1 MINVIGLGPGNT
13 DYITKLGEKLIQNS
27 DVVIGGKR
35 NLESIVDFEGEK
47 IEISSNL
54 KEIVEYINNNK
65 HKQISVIAS
74 GDPLIYGIG
83 RYLSKNIDKE
93 DLNIVSGISS
103 LQYIFSKVHIDM
115 NDLYITSSHGKT
127 PDFDY
132 VLSHKKV
139 CMVTDKIIGPKEI
152 CKQILDRNLEKTIV
166 VGENLSYD
174 NERITIGSPED
185 ILNLDLVNAKRFI
198 DVGAGTGSV
207 SVEAAYNYPNLEVIS
222 IERND
227 DALDLINKNVEK
239 FNLKNVEVIKAY
251 APIDIE
257 GEVDA
262 IFLGGTGN
270 RLNEIL
276 LWSKEKLVP
285 GGRLVANF
293 IIVETFNET
302 LRLLRE
308 YGFENIDV
316 SVMNISKLEKLGRGE
331 YFKPLNPIYIISCEK
346 GRE

>member
-35 NLESIVDFEGEK
+35 NLESIGDFEGEK

-185 ILNLDLVNAKRFI
+185 ILNLEDFDMCV
-198 DVGAGTGSV
+198 V
-207 SVEAAYNYPNLEVIS
+207 VI
-222 IERND
+222 
-227 DALDLINKNVEK
+227 LDKN
-239 FNLKNVEVIKAY
+239 
-251 APIDIE
+251 
-257 GEVDA
+257 
-262 IFLGGTGN
+262 
-270 RLNEIL
+270 
-276 LWSKEKLVP
+276 
-285 GGRLVANF
+285 
-293 IIVETFNET
+293 
-302 LRLLRE
+302 
-308 YGFENIDV
+308 
-316 SVMNISKLEKLGRGE
+316 
-331 YFKPLNPIYIISCEK
+331 
-346 GRE
+346 

>member
-35 NLESIVDFEGEK
+35 NLESIIDFEGEK
-47 IEISSNL
+47 IELSSNL

-93 DLNIVSGISS
+93 NLNIVSGISS

-115 NDLYITSSHGKT
+115 NDLYITSSHGKI

-152 CKQILDRNLEKTIV
+152 CQQILDRGLEKTIV

-174 NERITIGSPED
+174 NERITIGNPED
-185 ILNLDLVNAKRFI
+185 ILNSEDFDMCVVVILD
-198 DVGAGTGSV
+198 
-207 SVEAAYNYPNLEVIS
+207 
-222 IERND
+222 
-227 DALDLINKNVEK
+227 KN
-239 FNLKNVEVIKAY
+239 
-251 APIDIE
+251 
-257 GEVDA
+257 
-262 IFLGGTGN
+262 
-270 RLNEIL
+270 
-276 LWSKEKLVP
+276 
-285 GGRLVANF
+285 
-293 IIVETFNET
+293 
-302 LRLLRE
+302 
-308 YGFENIDV
+308 
-316 SVMNISKLEKLGRGE
+316 
-331 YFKPLNPIYIISCEK
+331 
-346 GRE
+346 

>member
-103 LQYIFSKVHIDM
+103 LQYIFSKIHIDM

-185 ILNLDLVNAKRFI
+185 ILNLEDFDMCV
-198 DVGAGTGSV
+198 V
-207 SVEAAYNYPNLEVIS
+207 VI
-222 IERND
+222 
-227 DALDLINKNVEK
+227 LDKN
-239 FNLKNVEVIKAY
+239 
-251 APIDIE
+251 
-257 GEVDA
+257 
-262 IFLGGTGN
+262 
-270 RLNEIL
+270 
-276 LWSKEKLVP
+276 
-285 GGRLVANF
+285 
-293 IIVETFNET
+293 
-302 LRLLRE
+302 
-308 YGFENIDV
+308 
-316 SVMNISKLEKLGRGE
+316 
-331 YFKPLNPIYIISCEK
+331 
-346 GRE
+346 

>member
-47 IEISSNL
+47 I
-54 KEIVEYINNNK
+54 
-65 HKQISVIAS
+65 QISVIAS

-185 ILNLDLVNAKRFI
+185 ILNLEDFDMCV
-198 DVGAGTGSV
+198 V
-207 SVEAAYNYPNLEVIS
+207 VI
-222 IERND
+222 
-227 DALDLINKNVEK
+227 LDKN
-239 FNLKNVEVIKAY
+239 
-251 APIDIE
+251 
-257 GEVDA
+257 
-262 IFLGGTGN
+262 
-270 RLNEIL
+270 
-276 LWSKEKLVP
+276 
-285 GGRLVANF
+285 
-293 IIVETFNET
+293 
-302 LRLLRE
+302 
-308 YGFENIDV
+308 
-316 SVMNISKLEKLGRGE
+316 
-331 YFKPLNPIYIISCEK
+331 
-346 GRE
+346 

>member
-35 NLESIVDFEGEK
+35 NLESIIDFEGEK

-93 DLNIVSGISS
+93 DLNIVYGISS

-185 ILNLDLVNAKRFI
+185 IL
-198 DVGAGTGSV
+198 
-207 SVEAAYNYPNLEVIS
+207 
-222 IERND
+222 
-227 DALDLINKNVEK
+227 
-239 FNLKNVEVIKAY
+239 
-251 APIDIE
+251 
-257 GEVDA
+257 
-262 IFLGGTGN
+262 
-270 RLNEIL
+270 
-276 LWSKEKLVP
+276 
-285 GGRLVANF
+285 
-293 IIVETFNET
+293 
-302 LRLLRE
+302 
-308 YGFENIDV
+308 
-316 SVMNISKLEKLGRGE
+316 KLEDFDMCVVVILDK
-331 YFKPLNPIYIISCEK
+331 N
-346 GRE
+346 

>member
-83 RYLSKNIDKE
+83 RYLSKNIDKK

-185 ILNLDLVNAKRFI
+185 ILNLEDFDMCV
-198 DVGAGTGSV
+198 V
-207 SVEAAYNYPNLEVIS
+207 VI
-222 IERND
+222 
-227 DALDLINKNVEK
+227 LDKN
-239 FNLKNVEVIKAY
+239 
-251 APIDIE
+251 
-257 GEVDA
+257 
-262 IFLGGTGN
+262 
-270 RLNEIL
+270 
-276 LWSKEKLVP
+276 
-285 GGRLVANF
+285 
-293 IIVETFNET
+293 
-302 LRLLRE
+302 
-308 YGFENIDV
+308 
-316 SVMNISKLEKLGRGE
+316 
-331 YFKPLNPIYIISCEK
+331 
-346 GRE
+346 

>member
-54 KEIVEYINNNK
+54 KDIVEYINNNK

-185 ILNLDLVNAKRFI
+185 ILNLEDFDMCV
-198 DVGAGTGSV
+198 V
-207 SVEAAYNYPNLEVIS
+207 VI
-222 IERND
+222 
-227 DALDLINKNVEK
+227 LDKN
-239 FNLKNVEVIKAY
+239 
-251 APIDIE
+251 
-257 GEVDA
+257 
-262 IFLGGTGN
+262 
-270 RLNEIL
+270 
-276 LWSKEKLVP
+276 
-285 GGRLVANF
+285 
-293 IIVETFNET
+293 
-302 LRLLRE
+302 
-308 YGFENIDV
+308 
-316 SVMNISKLEKLGRGE
+316 
-331 YFKPLNPIYIISCEK
+331 
-346 GRE
+346 

>member
-35 NLESIVDFEGEK
+35 ILESIIDFEGEK

-185 ILNLDLVNAKRFI
+185 ILNLEDFDMCV
-198 DVGAGTGSV
+198 V
-207 SVEAAYNYPNLEVIS
+207 VI
-222 IERND
+222 
-227 DALDLINKNVEK
+227 LDKN
-239 FNLKNVEVIKAY
+239 
-251 APIDIE
+251 
-257 GEVDA
+257 
-262 IFLGGTGN
+262 
-270 RLNEIL
+270 
-276 LWSKEKLVP
+276 
-285 GGRLVANF
+285 
-293 IIVETFNET
+293 
-302 LRLLRE
+302 
-308 YGFENIDV
+308 
-316 SVMNISKLEKLGRGE
+316 
-331 YFKPLNPIYIISCEK
+331 
-346 GRE
+346 

>member
-103 LQYIFSKVHIDM
+103 LQYIFSKIHIDM

-185 ILNLDLVNAKRFI
+185 IL
-198 DVGAGTGSV
+198 
-207 SVEAAYNYPNLEVIS
+207 
-222 IERND
+222 
-227 DALDLINKNVEK
+227 
-239 FNLKNVEVIKAY
+239 
-251 APIDIE
+251 
-257 GEVDA
+257 
-262 IFLGGTGN
+262 
-270 RLNEIL
+270 
-276 LWSKEKLVP
+276 
-285 GGRLVANF
+285 
-293 IIVETFNET
+293 
-302 LRLLRE
+302 
-308 YGFENIDV
+308 
-316 SVMNISKLEKLGRGE
+316 KLEDFDMCVVVILDK
-331 YFKPLNPIYIISCEK
+331 N
-346 GRE
+346 

>member
-35 NLESIVDFEGEK
+35 NLESIIDFEGEK
-47 IEISSNL
+47 IETSSNL

-185 ILNLDLVNAKRFI
+185 ILNLEDFDMCV
-198 DVGAGTGSV
+198 V
-207 SVEAAYNYPNLEVIS
+207 VI
-222 IERND
+222 
-227 DALDLINKNVEK
+227 LDKN
-239 FNLKNVEVIKAY
+239 
-251 APIDIE
+251 
-257 GEVDA
+257 
-262 IFLGGTGN
+262 
-270 RLNEIL
+270 
-276 LWSKEKLVP
+276 
-285 GGRLVANF
+285 
-293 IIVETFNET
+293 
-302 LRLLRE
+302 
-308 YGFENIDV
+308 
-316 SVMNISKLEKLGRGE
+316 
-331 YFKPLNPIYIISCEK
+331 
-346 GRE
+346 

>member
-35 NLESIVDFEGEK
+35 NLESIIDFEGEK

-65 HKQISVIAS
+65 HKKISVIAS

-185 ILNLDLVNAKRFI
+185 ILNLEDFDMCV
-198 DVGAGTGSV
+198 V
-207 SVEAAYNYPNLEVIS
+207 VI
-222 IERND
+222 
-227 DALDLINKNVEK
+227 LDKN
-239 FNLKNVEVIKAY
+239 
-251 APIDIE
+251 
-257 GEVDA
+257 
-262 IFLGGTGN
+262 
-270 RLNEIL
+270 
-276 LWSKEKLVP
+276 
-285 GGRLVANF
+285 
-293 IIVETFNET
+293 
-302 LRLLRE
+302 
-308 YGFENIDV
+308 
-316 SVMNISKLEKLGRGE
+316 
-331 YFKPLNPIYIISCEK
+331 
-346 GRE
+346 

>member
-166 VGENLSYD
+166 VGANLSYD

-185 ILNLDLVNAKRFI
+185 IL
-198 DVGAGTGSV
+198 
-207 SVEAAYNYPNLEVIS
+207 
-222 IERND
+222 
-227 DALDLINKNVEK
+227 
-239 FNLKNVEVIKAY
+239 
-251 APIDIE
+251 
-257 GEVDA
+257 
-262 IFLGGTGN
+262 
-270 RLNEIL
+270 
-276 LWSKEKLVP
+276 
-285 GGRLVANF
+285 
-293 IIVETFNET
+293 
-302 LRLLRE
+302 
-308 YGFENIDV
+308 
-316 SVMNISKLEKLGRGE
+316 KLEDFDMCVVVILDK
-331 YFKPLNPIYIISCEK
+331 N
-346 GRE
+346 

>member
-35 NLESIVDFEGEK
+35 NLESIIDFEGDK

-185 ILNLDLVNAKRFI
+185 ILNLEDFDMCV
-198 DVGAGTGSV
+198 V
-207 SVEAAYNYPNLEVIS
+207 VI
-222 IERND
+222 
-227 DALDLINKNVEK
+227 LDKN
-239 FNLKNVEVIKAY
+239 
-251 APIDIE
+251 
-257 GEVDA
+257 
-262 IFLGGTGN
+262 
-270 RLNEIL
+270 
-276 LWSKEKLVP
+276 
-285 GGRLVANF
+285 
-293 IIVETFNET
+293 
-302 LRLLRE
+302 
-308 YGFENIDV
+308 
-316 SVMNISKLEKLGRGE
+316 
-331 YFKPLNPIYIISCEK
+331 
-346 GRE
+346 

>member
-93 DLNIVSGISS
+93 DLNI
-103 LQYIFSKVHIDM
+103 FSKVHIDM

-185 ILNLDLVNAKRFI
+185 IL
-198 DVGAGTGSV
+198 
-207 SVEAAYNYPNLEVIS
+207 
-222 IERND
+222 
-227 DALDLINKNVEK
+227 
-239 FNLKNVEVIKAY
+239 
-251 APIDIE
+251 
-257 GEVDA
+257 
-262 IFLGGTGN
+262 
-270 RLNEIL
+270 
-276 LWSKEKLVP
+276 
-285 GGRLVANF
+285 
-293 IIVETFNET
+293 
-302 LRLLRE
+302 
-308 YGFENIDV
+308 
-316 SVMNISKLEKLGRGE
+316 KLEDFDMCVVVILYK
-331 YFKPLNPIYIISCEK
+331 N
-346 GRE
+346 

>member
-35 NLESIVDFEGEK
+35 NLESIIDFEGEK

-83 RYLSKNIDKE
+83 RYLSKNIDIE

-185 ILNLDLVNAKRFI
+185 ILNLEDFDMCV
-198 DVGAGTGSV
+198 V
-207 SVEAAYNYPNLEVIS
+207 VI
-222 IERND
+222 
-227 DALDLINKNVEK
+227 LDKN
-239 FNLKNVEVIKAY
+239 
-251 APIDIE
+251 
-257 GEVDA
+257 
-262 IFLGGTGN
+262 
-270 RLNEIL
+270 
-276 LWSKEKLVP
+276 
-285 GGRLVANF
+285 
-293 IIVETFNET
+293 
-302 LRLLRE
+302 
-308 YGFENIDV
+308 
-316 SVMNISKLEKLGRGE
+316 
-331 YFKPLNPIYIISCEK
+331 
-346 GRE
+346 

>member
-27 DVVIGGKR
+27 DVVIGEKR
-35 NLESIVDFEGEK
+35 NLESIIDFEGEK

-139 CMVTDKIIGPKEI
+139 CMVTDKIIGPNEI

-185 ILNLDLVNAKRFI
+185 ILNLEDFDMCV
-198 DVGAGTGSV
+198 V
-207 SVEAAYNYPNLEVIS
+207 VI
-222 IERND
+222 
-227 DALDLINKNVEK
+227 LDKN
-239 FNLKNVEVIKAY
+239 
-251 APIDIE
+251 
-257 GEVDA
+257 
-262 IFLGGTGN
+262 
-270 RLNEIL
+270 
-276 LWSKEKLVP
+276 
-285 GGRLVANF
+285 
-293 IIVETFNET
+293 
-302 LRLLRE
+302 
-308 YGFENIDV
+308 
-316 SVMNISKLEKLGRGE
+316 
-331 YFKPLNPIYIISCEK
+331 
-346 GRE
+346 

>member
-35 NLESIVDFEGEK
+35 NLESIIDFEGEK

-174 NERITIGSPED
+174 NERITMGSPED
-185 ILNLDLVNAKRFI
+185 ILNLEDFDMCV
-198 DVGAGTGSV
+198 V
-207 SVEAAYNYPNLEVIS
+207 VI
-222 IERND
+222 
-227 DALDLINKNVEK
+227 LDKN
-239 FNLKNVEVIKAY
+239 
-251 APIDIE
+251 
-257 GEVDA
+257 
-262 IFLGGTGN
+262 
-270 RLNEIL
+270 
-276 LWSKEKLVP
+276 
-285 GGRLVANF
+285 
-293 IIVETFNET
+293 
-302 LRLLRE
+302 
-308 YGFENIDV
+308 
-316 SVMNISKLEKLGRGE
+316 
-331 YFKPLNPIYIISCEK
+331 
-346 GRE
+346 

>member
-115 NDLYITSSHGKT
+115 NDLYITSSHGKA

-185 ILNLDLVNAKRFI
+185 IL
-198 DVGAGTGSV
+198 
-207 SVEAAYNYPNLEVIS
+207 
-222 IERND
+222 
-227 DALDLINKNVEK
+227 
-239 FNLKNVEVIKAY
+239 
-251 APIDIE
+251 
-257 GEVDA
+257 
-262 IFLGGTGN
+262 
-270 RLNEIL
+270 
-276 LWSKEKLVP
+276 
-285 GGRLVANF
+285 
-293 IIVETFNET
+293 
-302 LRLLRE
+302 
-308 YGFENIDV
+308 
-316 SVMNISKLEKLGRGE
+316 KLEDFDMCVVVILDK
-331 YFKPLNPIYIISCEK
+331 N
-346 GRE
+346 

>member
-93 DLNIVSGISS
+93 DLNIVSAISS

-132 VLSHKKV
+132 VLSQKKV
-139 CMVTDKIIGPKEI
+139 CMFTDKIIGPKEI

-185 ILNLDLVNAKRFI
+185 ILNLEDFDMCV
-198 DVGAGTGSV
+198 V
-207 SVEAAYNYPNLEVIS
+207 VI
-222 IERND
+222 
-227 DALDLINKNVEK
+227 LDKN
-239 FNLKNVEVIKAY
+239 
-251 APIDIE
+251 
-257 GEVDA
+257 
-262 IFLGGTGN
+262 
-270 RLNEIL
+270 
-276 LWSKEKLVP
+276 
-285 GGRLVANF
+285 
-293 IIVETFNET
+293 
-302 LRLLRE
+302 
-308 YGFENIDV
+308 
-316 SVMNISKLEKLGRGE
+316 
-331 YFKPLNPIYIISCEK
+331 
-346 GRE
+346 